1 MLLTLTLFLQLIT
14 EYTPKAAKSLPIIG
28 IYFNFNLLLILISV
42 VLTIVVLNF
51 HFRGPKKY
59 RVPKWMRIYLIGY
72 LGYVLRITNNY
83 ETENPIN
90 RKKQEAALIPN
101 VKKYSTSINYYD
113 LKRNF
118 IVKNSFKTTLA
129 SNINSTKSIT
139 SNPVSEAN
147 KSTKRLKNESNK
159 KIENVISEMIA
170 SFEPAKIKDN
180 NLKILVLKEIL
191 QSQISLIDLNEK
203 RCKTRNEIN
212 LNEIYDEWKILAIIT
227 DRACFLIYLITLV
240 SSTLFFYIYITINN

>member
-1 MLLTLTLFLQLIT
+1 MDT
-14 EYTPKAAKSLPIIG
+14 Y
-28 IYFNFNLLLILISV
+28 
-42 VLTIVVLNF
+42 
-51 HFRGPKKY
+51 
-59 RVPKWMRIYLIGY
+59 
-72 LGYVLRITNNY
+72 
-83 ETENPIN
+83 
-90 RKKQEAALIPN
+90 IPN

-170 SFEPAKIKDN
+170 SFEPAKIKDK

-191 QSQISLIDLNEK
+191 QSQISLIDLSEK
-203 RCKTRNEIN
+203 RCKTRNEIT
-212 LNEIYDEWKILAIIT
+212 LNEIYDEWKILAIIAVPRRNPQILLLRGRRNFCKPIIEKTRMT
-227 DRACFLIYLITLV
+227 DQTFIVQIT
-240 SSTLFFYIYITINN
+240 